1 MSEHFFVSVLLQKK
15 MENHDQQQEMENTN
29 ISKSTSSAEGEFS
42 TL

>member
-1 MSEHFFVSVLLQKK
+1 MSERFFVSFLLQEKL
-15 MENHDQQQEMENTN
+15 ENHNQQQEMENTN